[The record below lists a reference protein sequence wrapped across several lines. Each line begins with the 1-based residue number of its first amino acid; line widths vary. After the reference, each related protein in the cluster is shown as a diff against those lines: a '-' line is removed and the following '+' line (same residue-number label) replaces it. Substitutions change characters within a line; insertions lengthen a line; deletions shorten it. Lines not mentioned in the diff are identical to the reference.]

1 MEREILNA
9 KIKELYKTYENDSA
23 VLNKL
28 IHHITHELPIIL
40 TNVKKL
46 QKSREDRRILLQEA
60 HDKFVSQFIQ
70 KNVYFYCNTSEIFFI
85 YDSKHYTTIKE
96 DTIIHAI
103 LSALNLRDSQNSEE
117 ILYFEKQILPWK
129 FKIKTSVIK
138 QIRDTPIIASI
149 PESSTI
155 QNTLDAFAKIFE
167 TKAESKYF
175 LSIIGDTILKKP
187 ININIIPSCAK
198 NLIRMIENIGSQY
211 FGHIPLLTA
220 FRFKYHE
227 HNYNEC
233 RILLIKNKIDDNI
246 IEMLLK
252 IILDIIVVA
261 CYYSNRYNTA
271 DEYLNLSEDS
281 EFCQRVL
288 FLKNN
293 NQTTIVEKF
302 IYSKIQ
308 LSTSSCISMKN
319 MLYLWKSYLDEIQ
332 IPNVIFI
339 TALKQLLKNQLK
351 YDETKD
357 CFIDCTSINIPFV
370 SNFVKFW
377 DEHIKEDISEYYLEI
392 DEICILFKQFL
403 GKTQD
408 VNETTITDL
417 IKHFY
422 PEISIDGK
430 YIYAISCD
438 SWNKQDD
445 IINYLKT
452 KIAEQ
457 SDINTEIL
465 LYELYNDYSTK
476 YCKKFKNNIVI
487 SKSYFDLVV
496 NNLNKKKNESTTIN
510 LLQLQLT
517 ENLL

>member
-1 MEREILNA
+1 
-9 KIKELYKTYENDSA
+9 
-23 VLNKL
+23 
-28 IHHITHELPIIL
+28 
-40 TNVKKL
+40 
-46 QKSREDRRILLQEA
+46 
-60 HDKFVSQFIQ
+60 
-70 KNVYFYCNTSEIFFI
+70 
-85 YDSKHYTTIKE
+85 
-96 DTIIHAI
+96 
-103 LSALNLRDSQNSEE
+103 
-117 ILYFEKQILPWK
+117 
-129 FKIKTSVIK
+129 
-138 QIRDTPIIASI
+138 
-149 PESSTI
+149 
-155 QNTLDAFAKIFE
+155 
-167 TKAESKYF
+167 
-175 LSIIGDTILKKP
+175 
-187 ININIIPSCAK
+187 
-198 NLIRMIENIGSQY
+198 
-211 FGHIPLLTA
+211 
-220 FRFKYHE
+220 
-227 HNYNEC
+227 
-233 RILLIKNKIDDNI
+233 
-246 IEMLLK
+246 
-252 IILDIIVVA
+252 
-261 CYYSNRYNTA
+261 
-271 DEYLNLSEDS
+271 
-281 EFCQRVL
+281 
-288 FLKNN
+288 
-293 NQTTIVEKF
+293 
-302 IYSKIQ
+302 
-308 LSTSSCISMKN
+308 

>member
-1 MEREILNA
+1 MSNEVLNV
-9 KIKELYKTYENDSA
+9 KINELYSTYENDSV

-40 TNVKKL
+40 TNTKKL
-46 QKSREDRRILLQEA
+46 QKNRDDRRVLLQEA
-60 HDKFVSQFIQ
+60 HDKFVNQFIQ
-70 KNVYFYCNTSEIFFI
+70 KNIYFYCSTSEIFFI
-85 YDSKHYTTIKE
+85 YDLNHYTTIKE

-117 ILYFEKQILPWK
+117 IQYFEKQLLPWK
-129 FKIKTSVIK
+129 FKIKTSIIK
-138 QIRDTPIIASI
+138 QVRDTSILVSI

-155 QNTLDAFAKIFE
+155 QNTLNNFSKIFE
-167 TKAESKYF
+167 TKAEIKYF

-187 ININIIPSCAK
+187 VNINIISASAK

-227 HNYNEC
+227 HNYSEC
-233 RILLIKNKIDDNI
+233 RILLIKNKIDDAT
-246 IEMLLK
+246 IEMLNKSL
-252 IILDIIVVA
+252 LDIIVIA
-261 CYYSNRYNTA
+261 CHYSNRYNTA
-271 DEYLNLSEDS
+271 DEYLNSSGDS
-281 EFCQRVL
+281 VFCDRVL

-302 IYSKIQ
+302 INSKIQ
-308 LSTSSCISMKN
+308 ISTSSCISMKN

-332 IPNVIFI
+332 IPNIIFI
-339 TALKQLLKNQLK
+339 TTLKPLLKSQLK
-351 YDETKD
+351 YDESID
-357 CFIDCTSINIPFV
+357 SFIDCTSINIPFV

-377 DEHIKEDISEYYLEI
+377 DKHIKEDINEYYLEI

-403 GKTQD
+403 GKNQEI
-408 VNETTITDL
+408 NETTITDL

-422 PEISIDGK
+422 PETSIDGK

-438 SWNKQDD
+438 SWNKQED

-457 SDINTEIL
+457 SDINTQIL
-465 LYELYNDYSTK
+465 LYELYTDYSTK
-476 YCKKFKNNIVI
+476 YCKKVKNNIVI
-487 SKSYFDLVV
+487 SKSYFDLFV
-496 NNLNKKKNESTTIN
+496 NNLVTKVNKSDTIN

-517 ENLL
+517 

>member
-1 MEREILNA
+1 MSNQILNT
-9 KIKELYKTYENDSA
+9 KINELYNLYENNNT

-28 IHHITHELPIIL
+28 IHHITYELPIIL
-40 TNVKKL
+40 INTKKL
-46 QKSREDRRILLQEA
+46 HKNREDRRLLLQEA
-60 HDKFVSQFIQ
+60 HDKFVTQFIQ
-70 KNVYFYCNTSEIFFI
+70 KNVYFYSTTSEIFFM
-85 YDSKHYTTIKE
+85 YDSTHYTTIKE

-117 ILYFEKQILPWK
+117 IQYFEKQLLPWK
-129 FKIKTSVIK
+129 FKIKTSIIK
-138 QIRDTPIIASI
+138 QIRDTSIIASI

-155 QNTLDAFAKIFE
+155 QNTLNIFAKIFE
-167 TKAESKYF
+167 TKSESKYF
-175 LSIIGDTILKKP
+175 LSTIGDTILKKSV
-187 ININIIPSCAK
+187 NINIISSDAK

-211 FGHIPLLTA
+211 FGHIPLQNA

-233 RILLIKNKIDDNI
+233 RIFLIKNKIDDI
-246 IEMLLK
+246 TIELLHK
-252 IILDIIVVA
+252 IILDIIVIA

-271 DEYLNLSEDS
+271 DEYLKLLKDS
-281 EFCQRVL
+281 EFCERVL

-293 NQTTIVEKF
+293 NQTIIIEKF
-302 IYSKIQ
+302 IDSKIQ
-308 LSTSSCISMKN
+308 SSTSSCISMKN

-339 TALKQLLKNQLK
+339 TTLKPLLKSQLK
-351 YDETKD
+351 YDDAKD

-377 DEHIKEDISEYYLEI
+377 DKHIKEDINEYYLEI
-392 DEICILFKQFL
+392 DELCILFKQFL
-403 GKTQD
+403 GKNQE
-408 VNETTITDL
+408 VKETTITDL

-438 SWNKQDD
+438 LWNKQED

-452 KIAEQ
+452 KIDENTH
-457 SDINTEIL
+457 INTQIL
-465 LYELYNDYSTK
+465 LYELYTDYTTK
-476 YCKKFKNNIVI
+476 YCKKVKNNIII
-487 SKSYFDLVV
+487 SKSYFYLFINNLAKNV
-496 NNLNKKKNESTTIN
+496 NNSTTIN

-517 ENLL
+517 